1 MLSLN
6 VATITPAKIEQLT
19 GGLDQQRKEVRL
31 ARSRTMT
38 KVMKYA
44 DSLVRKSLSSQT
56 GLPQKAFQGRV
67 ITRHEQD
74 GSEGLVWIGAYRI
87 TPYRISKS
95 VLQTKIGIRAGKTS
109 FPGAWSFQ
117 PYSSGDDK
125 RVFIRKDSAKFDSS
139 RYTSKA
145 FGSGPGFPLV
155 PVAEDVEFA
164 SEDAINLNAADIE
177 DRFDT
182 IFQQELNY
190 AVNVEGK

>member
-44 DSLVRKSLSSQT
+44 DGLVRKSLSSQT
-56 GLPQKAFQGRV
+56 GLPQKAFKGRV

-109 FPGAWSFQ
+109 FPGAFK
-117 PYSSGDDK
+117 PYRDSSDK

-145 FGSGPGFPLV
+145 FGSGPGFPVV

-164 SEDAINLNAADIE
+164 SEEAINLNAADIE
-177 DRFDT
+177 NRFDT
-182 IFQQELNY
+182 IFQQELNF
-190 AVNVEGK
+190 AINVEGK